1 MRVASARGDDHGVL
15 RLYQRCNQVLA
26 DVGAEPSA
34 TTRQLV
40 DQLRR

>member
-15 RLYQRCNQVLA
+15 RSYQRCNQVLA
-26 DVGAEPSA
+26 NVGAEPSA